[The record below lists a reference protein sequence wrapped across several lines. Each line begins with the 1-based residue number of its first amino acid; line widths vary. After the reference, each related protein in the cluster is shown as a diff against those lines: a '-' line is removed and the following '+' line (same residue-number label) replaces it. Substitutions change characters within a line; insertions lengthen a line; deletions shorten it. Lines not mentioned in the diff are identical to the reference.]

1 MSRNLTQNRAITLM
15 ELMVAIILLSMIV
28 LYFSAL
34 EQIGRRT
41 TILAERKAQ
50 VQNDASYV
58 MEHMRQQI
66 LKTIGYKN
74 MDISGT
80 NINPIFIEDK
90 GGGRRKVIRFW
101 VDHDQD
107 GRFNGDNTAHDWIL
121 CYALRNG
128 NNEVTFDSHANTYN
142 ANRPCAGEVLSKRIS
157 DLSIVEPPAGII
169 QRAPFNLTSNYITLT
184 VTACW
189 DPSAG
194 TCGNEK
200 ADNPQVT
207 MQTTIAMPG
216 VSLN

>member
-15 ELMVAIILLSMIV
+15 ELMVAVIMLSMIV

-41 TILAERKAQ
+41 TFLAERKSQ
-50 VQNDASYV
+50 VQNEASYV
-58 MEHMRQQI
+58 LEHMRQQI
-66 LKTIGYKN
+66 LSTIGYRN
-74 MDISGT
+74 MQYGGVS
-80 NINPIFIEDK
+80 INPIFVVST
-90 GGGRRKVIRFW
+90 GGNNRKLIKFW

-107 GRFNGDNTAHDWIL
+107 GRFTGDNSADWIL
-121 CYALRNG
+121 CYSVRQG
-128 NNEVTFDSHANTYN
+128 GQDTVTFDNHANNYN
-142 ANRPCAGEVLSKRIS
+142 TNGACGGGEILSRRITS
-157 DLSIVEPPAGII
+157 FTTQPVSI
-169 QRAPFNLTSNYITLT
+169 QRNPFNLSSNSITLT
-184 VTACW
+184 VTMCW
-189 DPSAG
+189 DPQEIIG